1 VLLTIERPE
10 EPRVIRLIGE
20 IDISN
25 AEEVSTV
32 VERDLASDGDLVL
45 DLTGLAFIDST
56 GIQVLVDSAR
66 RLEGRG
72 RLLLKGAGE
81 PIRRVLALVGLPL
94 LPNVVLD

>member
-1 VLLTIERPE
+1 MLLSIERPD

-32 VERDLASDGDLVL
+32 VEGDLQSDGDLVL

-94 LPNVVLD
+94 LSNVVLE